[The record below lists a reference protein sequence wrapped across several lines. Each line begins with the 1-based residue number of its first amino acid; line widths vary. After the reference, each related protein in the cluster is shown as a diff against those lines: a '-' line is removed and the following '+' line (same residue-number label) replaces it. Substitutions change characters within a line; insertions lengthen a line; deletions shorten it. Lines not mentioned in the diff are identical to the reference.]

1 MSKVY
6 KPINL
11 VETENDY
18 KKYAVVLGNGK
29 DTIFLSNSE
38 ELKELFE
45 ECTEDKISVY
55 ALQTVARAEEVDS
68 YDDDDDDDDED
79 YEDAEIEETQ
89 NDITQDIEKIAQTLI
104 GKFIE
109 ISKEAV
115 SEIVAQKVS
124 NNRK

>member
-18 KKYAVVLGNGK
+18 KKYAVVVGNGK
-29 DTIFLSNSE
+29 NTIFLNNSE

-45 ECTEDKISVY
+45 ECTEDEISVY

-68 YDDDDDDDDED
+68 YDDDDDDED